1 MKRILSMLL
10 ALIILI
16 PTTSFARESVLDKG
30 AFVSREVKWRMAVT
44 EPPPNE
50 YLGESGWGC
59 DSRCY
64 VTDGIREASPDDAD
78 IYDGKHIYD
87 KCTVALDIEMTCT
100 KRMVTKTVGEVGY
113 RRNVIYYFWDEDV
126 KKRSFCILSYHKPN
140 INSYATTEYTWFYYK
155 DISEKPNLTLFERN
169 MRSIAE
175 AAWILYY
182 GGEPYF
188 NPNWC
193 YRMFGTKEWTDV
205 FERYGYTLDP
215 DVNIETYRAKL
226 RAERAKKG
234 LI

>member
-1 MKRILSMLL
+1 MLL

-16 PTTSFARESVLDKG
+16 PTTSFARESVLEKG
-30 AFVSREVKWRMAVT
+30 AFVSREVNWCIAVT
-44 EPPPNE
+44 EPPPGQ
-50 YLGESGWGC
+50 YLGHEGSRGY
-59 DSRCY
+59 DSRCCE
-64 VTDGIREASPDDAD
+64 TKCIKEASPDDAD
-78 IYDGKHIYD
+78 VYDGKHIYD
-87 KCTVALDIEMTCT
+87 KCTVALDINMEYT
-100 KRMVTKTVGEVGY
+100 KKWVTDCVGEVGY
-113 RRNVIYYFWDEDV
+113 RRNVVYYFWDEDV

-140 INSYATTEYTWFYYK
+140 VNSYATTEYTWFYYK

-193 YRMFGTKEWTDV
+193 YRMFGTKQWTDV

-215 DVNIETYRAKL
+215 NVNIETYRAKI
-226 RAERAKKG
+226 REERAKKG
-234 LI
+234 LISL